1 MSANEITA
9 KVRELRRPAD
19 SGGQIAEGAPG
30 RQGSVIEGLLLCSI
44 YRKKRRRAN
53 LIDGSDSEIHKIYY
67 AECTYS
73 NIDNTLR
80 TCYTQANG
88 RKGPPAEG
96 GQAS

>member
-1 MSANEITA
+1 MQYI
-9 KVRELRRPAD
+9 
-19 SGGQIAEGAPG
+19 Q
-30 RQGSVIEGLLLCSI
+30 
-44 YRKKRRRAN
+44 KKAAACQ
-53 LIDGSDSEIHKIYY
+53 LTDGSDSEIHKIYY
-67 AECTYS
+67 AECTDS

>member
-1 MSANEITA
+1 M
-9 KVRELRRPAD
+9 RRIGTRHLYD
-19 SGGQIAEGAPG
+19 GFLTKTSGNLLKSSSQC
-30 RQGSVIEGLLLCSI
+30 IEELLLCSI
-44 YRKKRRRAN
+44 YRKKRQRAN

-67 AECTYS
+67 AKCTDS
-73 NIDNTLR
+73 DIDNTLR